1 LLLFGKYGKIKSL
14 HMRGGE
20 KMAVKSS
27 SKKVTSPKVAT
38 KAAKALSSKRTSS
51 TTKTL
56 AGSALSQAAGKKR

>member
-1 LLLFGKYGKIKSL
+1 
-14 HMRGGE
+14 
-20 KMAVKSS
+20 MAVKSS
-27 SKKVTSPKVAT
+27 SKKVISPKVAT